1 MMVEQRGALIKAAG
15 VPRIAE
21 WESMKVQMMAELVA
35 QRAQER
41 TE

>member
-1 MMVEQRGALIKAAG
+1 MMVEQRGSMVEAAG
-15 VPRIAE
+15 MPGIVE
-21 WESMKVQMMAELVA
+21 GESMKVQMMAELVA